1 MITPLLS
8 ARSVL
13 ILVDLQQW
21 IVEKPLEPISGSAV
35 VEASVRLRE
44 AFDAEALPVVIARY
58 VRADGSDGGVTAPA
72 NRIVD
77 ALEPGR
83 GEHVVTRS
91 GVDAFSGTR
100 LVSDL
105 RDLGAKSLVIAGIA
119 TEHGVAA
126 TAGTAL
132 QLGYEVHVV
141 SDATASTTAE
151 EHAGT
156 LRRLAD
162 AGAKVVTVGELLNR

>member
-1 MITPLLS
+1 MIIPVLS

-21 IVEKPLEPISGSAV
+21 IVDKPLEPIPGPAV

-44 AFDAEALPVVIARY
+44 AFDAEAAPVVIARY
-58 VRADGSDGGVTAPA
+58 VRADGSDGGVAAPA

-105 RDLGAKSLVIAGIA
+105 RDLGAKVLVIAGIA

-132 QLGYEVHVV
+132 QLGYEVLVV
-141 SDATASTTAE
+141 SDATTGTTAE
-151 EHAGT
+151 EHAAA

-162 AGAKVVTVGELLNR
+162 AGAKVVTVGELLDR